1 MSQTKCCTWRRMNT
15 RQISCEKCNSRA
27 LGWKSNSRS
36 FGSGVMVCQLS
47 NQGGCRK
54 PDCEFCIYNCCNVVD
69 GKGILNEHLA
79 WILDLTKWNLFWV
92 KGIWSDRMYFKT
104 HPEQCC
110 AISSSNF
117 GNFFSFFVH
126 STVARW
132 IVLGG
137 GLIQGRGMSSGRGPR
152 HSSGEI
158 SKPPKKGVYFPVNLQ
173 TVTKALA
180 IFLRCFS
187 ECLGYLSVCNSYLNS
202 HWVGEL
208 LLPWMLPPCVHT
220 QLSLSSHCLVRN
232 FVQLL
237 SARVPLRARLQTA
250 DLLELELR
258 LGLWRS
264 HVN

>member
-54 PDCEFCIYNCCNVVD
+54 PDCEFCIYNCCNAVD

-137 GLIQGRGMSSGRGPR
+137 GGWS
-152 HSSGEI
+152 
-158 SKPPKKGVYFPVNLQ
+158 KGVAWAQVGVRDIPRG
-173 TVTKALA
+173 KLA
-180 IFLRCFS
+180 SPPRKESIFLSIFKQSQR
-187 ECLGYLSVCNSYLNS
+187 
-202 HWVGEL
+202 
-208 LLPWMLPPCVHT
+208 LLPYFYDV
-220 QLSLSSHCLVRN
+220 S
-232 FVQLL
+232 
-237 SARVPLRARLQTA
+237 
-250 DLLELELR
+250 
-258 LGLWRS
+258 
-264 HVN
+264 VNV